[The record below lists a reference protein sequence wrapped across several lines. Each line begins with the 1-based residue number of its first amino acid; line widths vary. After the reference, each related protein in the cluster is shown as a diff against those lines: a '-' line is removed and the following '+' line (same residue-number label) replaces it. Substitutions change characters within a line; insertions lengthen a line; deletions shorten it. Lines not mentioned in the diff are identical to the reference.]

1 MRVPAESSPDAEACH
16 DTLLLQHL
24 LMLPFLLQERELPI
38 LLTSADILVT
48 HPVSESN
55 KAIFACNIGWT
66 DDVSHIQIVA
76 LLLSSINTG

>member
-1 MRVPAESSPDAEACH
+1 MCQVIMNSPALVSFNAIMRVPSESSPDAEGCH

-55 KAIFACNIGWT
+55 KALECPWM
-66 DDVSHIQIVA
+66 DR
-76 LLLSSINTG
+76 